1 MKAGRAMDSMI
12 ATKVMGLKA
21 IEPDQIPQYST
32 DIFAAHKIITKLQ
45 QQGWFCN
52 VGSRIGNDGNLFYC
66 ARFYQH
72 GRECERYAP
81 TIPLAIC
88 SAAES
93 VVQEEYFEYIDILEK
108 PTDEVPIKIIPGK
121 TTGFSSIDT
130 EEEVANII
138 KNSVEENNNLINSHD
153 WLILAKNII
162 DKLSKSGYIIIKKP
176 PNNL

>member
-12 ATKVMGLKA
+12 ASKIMGLKA

-32 DIFAAHKIITKLQ
+32 DIYAAHKIITKLQ
-45 QQGWFCN
+45 QQGWYCN

-88 SAAES
+88 SAAEAII
-93 VVQEEYFEYIDILEK
+93 QEEYFEYIDILEK
-108 PTDEVPIKIIPGK
+108 ASDEVPIEIIPGK

-130 EEEVANII
+130 GEEVANII
-138 KNSVEENNNLINSHD
+138 KSIMEGTGNISSSQD
-153 WLILAKNII
+153 WISLAKIII
-162 DKLSKSGYIIIKKP
+162 DKLSKNGYIIIKKP
-176 PNNL
+176 PSNL